1 MLTLKPSAGDRAAEM
16 LAALETEIQDFRRL
30 VLKEELTQG
39 NAYQSIL
46 TECKPVIRAFRVKL
60 YNAKDYSNETLSK
73 LHASMDAFEAELDA
87 GKHDRTR
94 EAVAYRLLQ
103 LQHRAAHLQDLLKGG
118 KKHSEA
124 SVTLSFRL
132 QRLAFKLM
140 LLWLLYRWG
149 RLAWQHNWE
158 LQEKHWEENLA
169 ALKLRLHDMQEDA
182 EHGWHRIAT
191 ESAEMMERMRKMFNA
206 VTEKE
211 KT

>member
-1 MLTLKPSAGDRAAEM
+1 MLTLKPSAGDKAADM
-16 LAALETEIQDFRRL
+16 LAQLEEEIKDFRRRIQ
-30 VLKEELTQG
+30 KDELAQG
-39 NAYQSIL
+39 GAFQSIL
-46 TECKPVIRAFRVKL
+46 AESKPVIRAFRVKL
-60 YNAKDYSNETLSK
+60 YNASEYSNETLTK

-118 KKHSEA
+118 KMHSEA

-132 QRLAFKLM
+132 QRLAFKIL

-158 LQEKHWEENLA
+158 LQEKRWEENLA
-169 ALKLRLHDMQEDA
+169 TMKLRLYDMKEDA
-182 EHGWHRIAT
+182 EHAWQRIAT
-191 ESAEMMERMRKMFNA
+191 ESAAMMERMRKIFHL

-211 KT
+211 EG